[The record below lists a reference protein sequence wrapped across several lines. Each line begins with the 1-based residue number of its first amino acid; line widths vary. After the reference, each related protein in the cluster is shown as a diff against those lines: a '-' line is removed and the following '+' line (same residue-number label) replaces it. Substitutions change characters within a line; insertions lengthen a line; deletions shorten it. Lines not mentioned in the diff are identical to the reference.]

1 MLIRIWNWKL
11 LRYFGIEFMIP
22 HLIAK
27 NSQPWVTTSSKHL
40 KISNDSKPF
49 LLCLNLWF
57 IKMVFK
63 KPSEFQ
69 NVRETCAK
77 MIVSANNCL
86 LGHLGADC
94 CNVDSTHL
102 VIFLTGSRS
111 KFDRIFWYNFPV
123 SDCFWSMCSISM
135 SYLPILQKTSIA
147 HRSIWTQMIHLKWFI
162 IMINDKYCPVYADR
176 TDGQVA
182 LKNVDKIACILILCF
197 FLIYK
202 PVLNLIWMN

>member
-94 CNVDSTHL
+94 CNVDLTHL

-123 SDCFWSMCSISM
+123 SDCFGACALFQWAICLF
-135 SYLPILQKTSIA
+135 YKKQVLHTDQYEP
-147 HRSIWTQMIHLKWFI
+147 KWFI
-162 IMINDKYCPVYADR
+162 WNDS
-176 TDGQVA
+176 
-182 LKNVDKIACILILCF
+182 
-197 FLIYK
+197 
-202 PVLNLIWMN
+202 